1 MFRGYSYLFE
11 ILGILEI
18 LRLAALAQNDGVA
31 LLVTLGVAE
40 GSIEMFRLH
49 CVPLNMTVWC
59 FLSP

>member
-31 LLVTLGVAE
+31 LLVTLGVVE
-40 GSIEMFRLH
+40 GSLLDSSTRCARSE
-49 CVPLNMTVWC
+49 
-59 FLSP
+59 